1 MEDSPTGITL
11 KDKLKIQEYKKNP
24 SYTVLLEEGG
34 TNKKI
39 AWEDSF
45 LSQPVPQE
53 LIDNLAKWEKEAERR
68 KQLEIEREEEWKKY
82 RIAYME
88 KYGIDPDEFDKISEE
103 ADTEI
108 DPVSNADE
116 YFEKLQEK
124 MIQKAQKKR
133 RK

>member
-1 MEDSPTGITL
+1 M
-11 KDKLKIQEYKKNP
+11 
-24 SYTVLLEEGG
+24 
-34 TNKKI
+34 
-39 AWEDSF
+39 AR
-45 LSQPVPQE
+45 
-53 LIDNLAKWEKEAERR
+53 WEKEAERR